1 MSQNND
7 SKPNGFTKK
16 CRDCNKQIYL
26 HRGASGPW
34 RAFEAAQDADPEE
47 WHRHRCDSSL
57 RDAEILGIIAP
68 PGTKIADLIPKLK
81 RLIEDFAQLV
91 DQAEVRQAEVE
102 ANKVEAARIAAEGA
116 VGPAQA

>member
-1 MSQNND
+1 MSQSNE

-68 PGTKIADLIPKLK
+68 PGTKVADLIPKLK
-81 RLIEDFAQLV
+81 RLIEDFRELV
-91 DQAEVRQAEVE
+91 DQAEERQAQ
-102 ANKVEAARIAAEGA
+102 VEAAKAEADAAKAAAAEA
-116 VGPAQA
+116 

>member
-1 MSQNND
+1 MSQSNE

-68 PGTKIADLIPKLK
+68 PGTKVADLIPKLK
-81 RLIEDFAQLV
+81 RLIEDFRQLV
-91 DQAEVRQAEVE
+91 DQAEERQAQ
-102 ANKVEAARIAAEGA
+102 VEAAKAEADAAKAAAAEA
-116 VGPAQA
+116 